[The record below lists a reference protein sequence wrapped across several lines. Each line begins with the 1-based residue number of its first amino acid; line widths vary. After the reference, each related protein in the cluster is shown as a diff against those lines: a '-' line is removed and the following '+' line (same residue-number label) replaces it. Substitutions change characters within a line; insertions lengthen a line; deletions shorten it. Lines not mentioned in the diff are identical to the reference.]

1 MEAIASYL
9 LMLQKCIKEKY
20 SKIKKNPLCLVN
32 LSGDFSANNMKKT
45 GLNGCVYDF
54 SVNYRASDTS
64 NIIDTHKYLMKKH
77 VIK

>member
-32 LSGDFSANNMKKT
+32 LSGDFSANNMKK
-45 GLNGCVYDF
+45 N
-54 SVNYRASDTS
+54 R
-64 NIIDTHKYLMKKH
+64 
-77 VIK
+77 IKRMRLRFFC